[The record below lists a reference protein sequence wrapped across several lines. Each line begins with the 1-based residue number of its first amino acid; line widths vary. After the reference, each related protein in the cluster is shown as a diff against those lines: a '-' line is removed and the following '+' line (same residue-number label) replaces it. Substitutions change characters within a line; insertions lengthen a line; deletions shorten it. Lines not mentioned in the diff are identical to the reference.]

1 MSENS
6 STNHFIQILEAKQN
20 NLKGIDV
27 SIPIN
32 RLTVITGVSGS
43 GKSSLAFDTLYA
55 EGQRRYVESLSAY
68 ARQFLERINKPN
80 VREIIGISPPVAI
93 KQRNTTRNPRST
105 VGTVTEIYDYLRLLF
120 SRVGIIK
127 CRECGRKV
135 KNNTIEEVHK
145 RLVSL
150 PRDTRIYITFPF
162 KGSRLDLNSDKQSS
176 DIPLK
181 VLLENL
187 LKLGFQRLISAR
199 SQNIKIHKLPE
210 PNLASLKGLE
220 RTNVLIDR
228 LVIQPDIQSRL
239 TDSLELCYLEGN
251 GICEVYVLGKKDQ
264 HKSQKILRFT
274 ERFECQYCQI
284 SYRTPEPRLF
294 SFNNPYGACP
304 TCQGF
309 GNTITLDQ
317 QLIIPDQEKTIADK
331 PIEPFTK
338 PRYRRFQK
346 KLEAYAEEKKI
357 PLDVPFKQL
366 SEEVRRKIWEGE
378 KKFPGVLGFFRY
390 LEKKKYKM
398 HIRIFIS
405 RYRSYTLC
413 SECAGER
420 LCQEARDVYVKEKR
434 ITQLIALSIDELQKI
449 FTQIDLTNSQ
459 LTIAKNILKEIKQ
472 RLDFLMK
479 VGLEYL
485 TLNRLT
491 STLSGG
497 EIQRIH
503 LAASLSSSLV
513 GTLYI
518 LDEPSIGLHA
528 KDEKRLI
535 EILKYLRDLGNTI
548 VVVEH
553 EKEMIKAADHIIDLG
568 PGAGEQ
574 GGHLVHSGDLPSIL
588 RNRDSLTGNYLTGD
602 STIPTPVFRR
612 PTNGNILSLYGAQ
625 QHNLKNISVNFP
637 LGVMVCVTGVSGSG
651 KSTLV
656 HEVLYSGLKKLR
668 QEWKGNVGKL
678 DRIEGWEQL
687 SEVLLVD
694 QNPIGKTPRS
704 NPVTYIKAFDE
715 IRKLFASTR
724 AAQSNNLKPSHFSF
738 NVSDGRCET
747 CRGAG
752 TVTVEMQF
760 LADVELLCED
770 CKGNR
775 YTNKILRVTYR
786 GKTIADVLQIT
797 VTEALKFFRS
807 NRLLVRKLKVLD
819 AVGLGYLR
827 LGQSATTL
835 SGGEAQRIKLAAH
848 LSKKTS
854 KHPLFIFDEP
864 TTGLHFQ
871 DISRLL
877 RAFDRL
883 ISQGASLIVIEHNLD
898 VIKCADWIIDLGPQG
913 GKNGGQVVAE
923 GPPEIIVKMKSHTGK
938 YLQKYLTDEK
948 NKVSKTV

>member
-1 MSENS
+1 M
-6 STNHFIQILEAKQN
+6 
-20 NLKGIDV
+20 
-27 SIPIN
+27 
-32 RLTVITGVSGS
+32 
-43 GKSSLAFDTLYA
+43 
-55 EGQRRYVESLSAY
+55 
-68 ARQFLERINKPN
+68 
-80 VREIIGISPPVAI
+80 
-93 KQRNTTRNPRST
+93 
-105 VGTVTEIYDYLRLLF
+105 
-120 SRVGIIK
+120 
-127 CRECGRKV
+127 
-135 KNNTIEEVHK
+135 
-145 RLVSL
+145 
-150 PRDTRIYITFPF
+150 
-162 KGSRLDLNSDKQSS
+162 
-176 DIPLK
+176 
-181 VLLENL
+181 
-187 LKLGFQRLISAR
+187 
-199 SQNIKIHKLPE
+199 
-210 PNLASLKGLE
+210 
-220 RTNVLIDR
+220 
-228 LVIQPDIQSRL
+228 
-239 TDSLELCYLEGN
+239 
-251 GICEVYVLGKKDQ
+251 
-264 HKSQKILRFT
+264 
-274 ERFECQYCQI
+274 
-284 SYRTPEPRLF
+284 
-294 SFNNPYGACP
+294 
-304 TCQGF
+304 
-309 GNTITLDQ
+309 
-317 QLIIPDQEKTIADK
+317 
-331 PIEPFTK
+331 
-338 PRYRRFQK
+338 
-346 KLEAYAEEKKI
+346 
-357 PLDVPFKQL
+357 PFKQL
-366 SEEVRRKIWEGE
+366 SGKVRRKIWEGE

-420 LCQEARDVYVKEKR
+420 LCQEARDVYVEEKR
-434 ITQLIALSIDELQKI
+434 ITQLIALSIDELQKF
-449 FTQIDLTNSQ
+449 FTQINLANSQ

-472 RLDFLMK
+472 RLNFLMK

-485 TLNRLT
+485 TLSRLT

-513 GTLYI
+513 GTLYV

-528 KDEKRLI
+528 KDEERLI

-568 PGAGEQ
+568 PGAGDQ

-588 RNRDSLTGNYLTGD
+588 RNHDSLTGNYLTGN

-656 HEVLYSGLKKLR
+656 HEVLYAGLKKLR

-694 QNPIGKTPRS
+694 QTPIGKTPRS

-715 IRKLFASTR
+715 IRKIFASTR
-724 AAQSNNLKPSHFSF
+724 ASQSSNLKPSHFSF
-738 NVSDGRCET
+738 NVSGGRCET
-747 CRGAG
+747 CRGSG

-760 LADVELLCED
+760 LADVELLCEN

-775 YTNKILRVTYR
+775 YTNKILKVTYK
-786 GKTIADVLQIT
+786 GKNIADVLQLT
-797 VTEALKFFRS
+797 VKEALKFFRS

-854 KHPLFIFDEP
+854 KQPLFIFDEP

-877 RAFDRL
+877 RAFDQL
-883 ISQGASLIVIEHNLD
+883 ISQGASLIIIEHNLD
-898 VIKCADWIIDLGPQG
+898 VIKCSDWIIDLGPQG

-938 YLQKYLTDEK
+938 YLQEHLADLKK
-948 NKVSKTV
+948 IK

>member
-1 MSENS
+1 MSENY

-27 SIPIN
+27 NIPIN

-68 ARQFLERINKPN
+68 ARQFLERINKPH
-80 VREIIGISPPVAI
+80 VREIIGISPPIAI

-127 CRECGRKV
+127 CRECRRKV
-135 KNNTIEEVHK
+135 RNNTIEEIHK
-145 RLVSL
+145 QLVSL

-162 KGSRLDLNSDKQSS
+162 KGSRLDLNSDKQSA

-187 LKLGFQRLISAR
+187 LKLGFQRLISSR
-199 SQNIKIHKLPE
+199 SQSIKIHKLPE
-210 PNLASLKGLE
+210 PNLTSLKNLE

-251 GICEVYVLGKKDQ
+251 GICEVFVLGKKDQ

-274 ERFECQYCQI
+274 ERFECQHCQI

-317 QLIIPDQEKTIADK
+317 QLIIPDQEKTISDK

-346 KLEAYAEEKKI
+346 KLETYAEEKKI

-366 SEEVRRKIWEGE
+366 SEKVRRKIWEGE

-420 LCQEARDVYVKEKR
+420 LCQEARDVYVEEKR

-449 FTQIDLTNSQ
+449 FTQINLTNSQ

-513 GTLYI
+513 GTLYV

-588 RNRDSLTGNYLTGD
+588 RNHDSLTGNYLTGN

-612 PTNGNILSLYGAQ
+612 PTNGNILALYGAQ

-656 HEVLYSGLKKLR
+656 HEVLYAGLKKLR

-694 QNPIGKTPRS
+694 QTPIGKTPRS

-724 AAQSNNLKPSHFSF
+724 ASQSNNLKPSHFSF
-738 NVSDGRCET
+738 NVSGGRCET
-747 CRGAG
+747 CRGSG

-760 LADVELLCED
+760 LADVELLCEN

-775 YTNKILRVTYR
+775 YTNKILQVTYK
-786 GKTIADVLQIT
+786 GKTIADVLQLT

-854 KHPLFIFDEP
+854 KQPLFIFDEP

-871 DISRLL
+871 DIRRLL
-877 RAFDRL
+877 RAFDKL

-898 VIKCADWIIDLGPQG
+898 VIKCSDWIIDLGPQG

-938 YLQKYLTDEK
+938 YLQGYLPDKK
-948 NKVSKTV
+948 N

>member
-1 MSENS
+1 MSENY

-27 SIPIN
+27 NIPIN

-68 ARQFLERINKPN
+68 ARQFLERINKPH

-93 KQRNTTRNPRST
+93 KQRTTSRNPRST

-127 CRECGRKV
+127 CRECGHEVR
-135 KNNTIEEVHK
+135 NNTIEEVHK
-145 RLVSL
+145 QLISL

-187 LKLGFQRLISAR
+187 LKLGFQKLISSR

-210 PNLASLKGLE
+210 ANLASLKDLE

-251 GICEVYVLGKKDQ
+251 GICEVFVLGKKDQ

-346 KLEAYAEEKKI
+346 KLETYAEEKKI
-357 PLDVPFKQL
+357 PLDIPFKQL
-366 SEEVRRKIWEGE
+366 SEKVRRKIWEGE

-413 SECAGER
+413 SECTGER
-420 LCQEARDVYVKEKR
+420 LCQEARDVYVEEKR
-434 ITQLIALSIDELQKI
+434 ITQLIALSIDELQKF
-449 FTQIDLTNSQ
+449 FTQIHLTNSQ

-472 RLDFLMK
+472 RLNFLMK

-513 GTLYI
+513 GTLYV

-588 RNRDSLTGNYLTGD
+588 HNHDSLTGNYLTGN
-602 STIPTPVFRR
+602 STISTPVFRR

-656 HEVLYSGLKKLR
+656 HEVLYAGLKKLR
-668 QEWKGNVGKL
+668 QEWKGNVGKH

-694 QNPIGKTPRS
+694 QTPIGKTPRS

-724 AAQSNNLKPSHFSF
+724 ASQSNNLKPSHFSF
-738 NVSDGRCET
+738 NVSGGRCET
-747 CRGAG
+747 CRGSG

-760 LADVELLCED
+760 LADVELLCES

-775 YTNKILRVTYR
+775 YRNKILQVTYK
-786 GKTIADVLQIT
+786 GKTIADVLQLT
-797 VTEALKFFRS
+797 VTEALVFFRS

-854 KHPLFIFDEP
+854 KQPLFIFDEP

-877 RAFDRL
+877 RAFDKL
-883 ISQGASLIVIEHNLD
+883 ISQGASLIIIEHNLD
-898 VIKCADWIIDLGPQG
+898 VIKCSDWIIDLGPQG

-923 GPPEIIVKMKSHTGK
+923 GPPEIIVKMKSYTGK
-938 YLQKYLTDEK
+938 YLQGYLTD
-948 NKVSKTV
+948 

>member
-1 MSENS
+1 MSENY

-27 SIPIN
+27 NIPIN

-68 ARQFLERINKPN
+68 ARQFLERINKPH

-93 KQRNTTRNPRST
+93 KQRTTSRNPRST

-127 CRECGRKV
+127 CRECGHEVR
-135 KNNTIEEVHK
+135 NNTIEEVHK
-145 RLVSL
+145 QLISL

-187 LKLGFQRLISAR
+187 LKLGFQKLISSR

-210 PNLASLKGLE
+210 PNLASLKDLE

-251 GICEVYVLGKKDQ
+251 GICEVFVLGKKDQ

-346 KLEAYAEEKKI
+346 KLETYAEEKKI
-357 PLDVPFKQL
+357 PLDIPFKQL
-366 SEEVRRKIWEGE
+366 SEKVRRKIWEGE

-413 SECAGER
+413 SECTGER
-420 LCQEARDVYVKEKR
+420 LCQEARDVYVEEKR
-434 ITQLIALSIDELQKI
+434 ITQLIALSIDELQKF
-449 FTQIDLTNSQ
+449 FTQIHLTNSQ

-472 RLDFLMK
+472 RLNFLMK

-513 GTLYI
+513 GTLYV

-588 RNRDSLTGNYLTGD
+588 HNHDSLTGNYLTGN
-602 STIPTPVFRR
+602 STISTPVFRR

-656 HEVLYSGLKKLR
+656 HEVLYAGLKKLR
-668 QEWKGNVGKL
+668 QEWKGNVGKH

-694 QNPIGKTPRS
+694 QTPIGKTPRS

-724 AAQSNNLKPSHFSF
+724 ASQSNNLKPSHFSF
-738 NVSDGRCET
+738 NVSGGRCET
-747 CRGAG
+747 CRGSG

-760 LADVELLCED
+760 LADVELLCES

-775 YTNKILRVTYR
+775 YRNKILQVTYK
-786 GKTIADVLQIT
+786 GKTIADVLQLT
-797 VTEALKFFRS
+797 VTEALVFFRS

-854 KHPLFIFDEP
+854 KQPLFIFDEP

-877 RAFDRL
+877 RAFDKL
-883 ISQGASLIVIEHNLD
+883 ISQGASLIIIEHNLD
-898 VIKCADWIIDLGPQG
+898 VIKCSDWIIDLGPQG

-923 GPPEIIVKMKSHTGK
+923 GPPEIIVKMKSYTGK
-938 YLQKYLTDEK
+938 YLQGYLTD
-948 NKVSKTV
+948 